1 MKIRFEYFW
10 PQFNPKDF
18 FLLEYFDSPEIVS
31 DDTYDYLIISVFPNK
46 FIPINLNAK
55 IIVFNGEHPSYI
67 NNRLVK
73 NGIKPDI
80 QIGFIDSNNYDYPVK
95 KLYFPL
101 WLLYYPKF
109 NQEFIDEI
117 ESKKNIT
124 QQDINQKKFC
134 CLINSHD
141 NNNTRRPI
149 YNTLSNIGRIDCP
162 GVLMNNCDRKL
173 VGTTSEDK
181 IDFMNL
187 YIFNICSENAPGRLY
202 LTEKLPQ
209 ALNSCCIPIYHGDL
223 SDINLKIFN
232 KERMI
237 IVDDFSPNTLLQ
249 LKKKINKLFDNK
261 HDLKKFYL
269 KPIFNPGAID
279 EYTRFMV
286 EFKNKF
292 KRLLLSFN

>member
-10 PQFNPKDF
+10 SGFNPKDF
-18 FLLEYFDSPEIVS
+18 FLLEYFDLPEIVS

-46 FIPINLNAK
+46 LFPIKKGAK

-67 NNRLVK
+67 NNRLVI

-80 QIGFIDSNNYDYPVK
+80 QIGFIDSNNYDYTVD

-117 ESKKNIT
+117 ELKKNIT
-124 QQDINQKKFC
+124 QQEINNKKFC

-141 NNNTRRPI
+141 NNNTRKPI
-149 YNTLSNIGRIDCP
+149 YNLLSNIGRIDSP
-162 GVLMNNCDRKL
+162 GILMNNCDRKL

-181 IDFMNL
+181 INFMNF
-187 YIFNICSENAPGRLY
+187 YIFNICSENSYGSLY

-232 KERMI
+232 KDRMI
-237 IVDDFSPNTLLQ
+237 IVDDFSSHKMLE
-249 LKKKINKLFDNK
+249 LKKKIKKLFDNK

-269 KPIFNPGAID
+269 KPIFNPGALD
-279 EYTRFMV
+279 EYKRFME

-292 KRLLLSFN
+292 KNLLF

>member
-10 PQFNPKDF
+10 PGFNPKDF

-46 FIPINLNAK
+46 LFSIKKEAK

-67 NNRLVK
+67 KNRLVM

-80 QIGFIDSNNYDYPVK
+80 QIGFIDSNNYDYPVD

-141 NNNTRRPI
+141 TNNTRRPI
-149 YNTLSNIGRIDCP
+149 YNYLSNIGRIDSP

-181 IDFMNL
+181 IAFMNL
-187 YIFNICSENAPGRLY
+187 FIFNICSENFYGKLY

-232 KERMI
+232 KDRII

-249 LKKKINKLFDNK
+249 LKKKIKKLFDNK

-269 KPIFNPGAID
+269 KPIFNPGAMD
-279 EYTRFMV
+279 VYTRFV
-286 EFKNKF
+286 EEFKNKF
-292 KRLLLSFN
+292 KRLL